1 MSSPIASNKNV
12 HAGPNAVHGSSLGDL
27 ASRVAAQQASSG
39 APSFAQLMSQQQASS
54 EPAPKPASA
63 PARPAQAAKAPQ
75 PVRAPVPERPQSAP
89 PEVAAQ
95 PEAAVPAQRPAD
107 RGANRAEARNKPA
120 PTKEGQK
127 TEARE
132 KPAEEGSTRET
143 EAQRAATAVEGG
155 PLVQELQP
163 PAHLQPGDA
172 AGLMAWLAGQ
182 AEADVLAAEAAAALS
197 GGEQGQAAAEQGAQM
212 VDAAGQG
219 TVALDP
225 AAWRQASGTLALQAD
240 AMLSPTGKSGE
251 QKVATDAFASL
262 MAGGLR
268 GAPAQATRLD
278 APTQSATLQT
288 PVNSPDFA
296 QALSDQVR
304 VWVGRAGTEGPMTAE
319 LHLNPAEMGPIS
331 VKISLDGQS
340 AQVDFAAAALETR
353 KAIEASMSVLSSA
366 LDSVGLSLTGAGVS
380 DQTAQQSFGQQF
392 AQADAQRGGITTGRA
407 GLADTEAGLDHEA
420 AMRPVNVPRPGRLGG
435 LDLYA

>member
-12 HAGPNAVHGSSLGDL
+12 TVSPNAVNGSSLGDL
-27 ASRVAAQQASSG
+27 ASRLAAQQAGSG
-39 APSFAQLMSQQQASS
+39 APSFAQLMSQQQAGS

-63 PARPAQAAKAPQ
+63 PARPAQVAKAPQ
-75 PVRAPVPERPQSAP
+75 PVRTPVPVRPQATQ
-89 PEVAAQ
+89 PEVAMQ
-95 PEAAVPAQRPAD
+95 AQRPAD
-107 RGANRAEARNKPA
+107 RSVNRAEARNKPA
-120 PTKEGQK
+120 PAKEGQRA
-127 TEARE
+127 ESSE

-143 EAQRAATAVEGG
+143 EEQRAAAAADGG

-182 AEADVLAAEAAAALS
+182 AEADALAAEAAAALS
-197 GGEQGQAAAEQGAQM
+197 GGEQAEAAAGQGAQAT
-212 VDAAGQG
+212 DAAGQG
-219 TVALDP
+219 TLALDP

-251 QKVATDAFASL
+251 QKVETDAFASL

-268 GAPAQATRLD
+268 GAPAQAARTD

-380 DQTAQQSFGQQF
+380 DQTAQQSFGQPS

-407 GLADTEAGLDHEA
+407 GRADTEAGLDHEA

>member
-12 HAGPNAVHGSSLGDL
+12 NASPNAANGSSLGDL
-27 ASRVAAQQASSG
+27 ASRLAAQQAGSG

-75 PVRAPVPERPQSAP
+75 PTRTPVPVRPQ
-89 PEVAAQ
+89 AAQ
-95 PEAAVPAQRPAD
+95 PEVAMQAQRPAD
-107 RGANRAEARNKPA
+107 RNVNRAEARNKPA
-120 PTKEGQK
+120 PAKEGQR
-127 TEARE
+127 TESSE
-132 KPAEEGSTRET
+132 KSAEEGSTREA
-143 EAQRAATAVEGG
+143 EEQRSAAAADGA

-182 AEADVLAAEAAAALS
+182 AEADALAAEAAAALS
-197 GGEQGQAAAEQGAQM
+197 GASRAQPLTRR
-212 VDAAGQG
+212 AH
-219 TVALDP
+219 
-225 AAWRQASGTLALQAD
+225 RASGTLALQAD

-251 QKVATDAFASL
+251 QKVETDAFASL

-268 GAPAQATRLD
+268 GAPAQAARTD

-340 AQVDFAAAALETR
+340 AQVDFAAAAIETR

-366 LDSVGLSLTGAGVS
+366 LDSVGLSLT
-380 DQTAQQSFGQQF
+380 
-392 AQADAQRGGITTGRA
+392 
-407 GLADTEAGLDHEA
+407 
-420 AMRPVNVPRPGRLGG
+420 
-435 LDLYA
+435 

>member
-12 HAGPNAVHGSSLGDL
+12 NASPNAVNGSSLGDL
-27 ASRVAAQQASSG
+27 ASRLAAQQAGSG

-75 PVRAPVPERPQSAP
+75 PARAPVPVRPQ
-89 PEVAAQ
+89 AAQ
-95 PEAAVPAQRPAD
+95 PEVAMQAQRPAD
-107 RGANRAEARNKPA
+107 RGVNRAEARNKPA
-120 PTKEGQK
+120 PTKEGQR
-127 TEARE
+127 TESSE
-132 KPAEEGSTRET
+132 KPAEESSTRET
-143 EAQRAATAVEGG
+143 EEQRAAAAAEGG

-182 AEADVLAAEAAAALS
+182 AEADALAAEAAAALS
-197 GGEQGQAAAEQGAQM
+197 GDEQGEAAATQGTQAA
-212 VDAAGQG
+212 DLAGQG

-251 QKVATDAFASL
+251 QKVETDAFASL

-268 GAPAQATRLD
+268 GAPTPATRTD

>member
-1 MSSPIASNKNV
+1 MSAPIASNKNV
-12 HAGPNAVHGSSLGDL
+12 NASPNPMNGSSLGDL
-27 ASRVAAQQASSG
+27 ASRLAAQQAGNG
-39 APSFAQLMSQQQASS
+39 APSFAQLMSQQQAGS
-54 EPAPKPASA
+54 EPAPRPAQPA
-63 PARPAQAAKAPQ
+63 ARPAQGAKAPQ
-75 PVRAPVPERPQSAP
+75 PARPAVPVPTQAT
-89 PEVAAQ
+89 VQ
-95 PEAAVPAQRPAD
+95 PEATAPVQRPVD
-107 RGANRAEARNKPA
+107 RSASRAESRSKPA
-120 PTKEGQK
+120 SAKEGQRAESADK
-127 TEARE
+127 SDAETAPREADERR
-132 KPAEEGSTRET
+132 AEGANAG
-143 EAQRAATAVEGG
+143 EAAVR
-155 PLVQELQP
+155 ELQP
-163 PAHLQPGDA
+163 PTHLQPGDA
-172 AGLMAWLAGQ
+172 AGLMAWLAEQ
-182 AEADVLAAEAAAALS
+182 AEADALAGDAAAALAGGQQAEAAAA
-197 GGEQGQAAAEQGAQM
+197 QGAPGA
-212 VDAAGQG
+212 DAAGQG
-219 TVALDP
+219 TIALDP
-225 AAWRQASGTLALQAD
+225 AAWRQATGTLVLQAD

-251 QKVATDAFASL
+251 QKVETDAFASL

-268 GAPAQATRLD
+268 GVPAQPARTD

-296 QALSDQVR
+296 QALADQVS

-380 DQTAQQSFGQQF
+380 DQTAQQFPGQQS
-392 AQADAQRGGITTGRA
+392 AQADAQRGGGTTGRA
-407 GLADTEAGLDHEA
+407 GLADTEAGLDPEA